1 MTKTGRKTN
10 FIQALTSG
18 NTLDSIETPID
29 PVVTPELNGNDN
41 AIINVT
47 NSGEEISKIDQ
58 QSDNENV
65 EKLVTKTD
73 ITKKVKQGKNNKEFI
88 ENLISNFTENTEKT
102 KEKSSLHITPELHY
116 KLKML
121 AFSTKVNLLDLTNA
135 IIHSYL
141 EQNKENI
148 DAVVKKLTI

>member
-1 MTKTGRKTN
+1 MTKPGRKTN

-41 AIINVT
+41 DINNVT
-47 NSGEEISKIDQ
+47 NSVEEISEIDQ
-58 QSDNENV
+58 QSDIENV
-65 EKLVTKTD
+65 GKLVTKTD
-73 ITKKVKQGKNNKEFI
+73 PPKKVKPGKNNKEFI